1 MFNTDVEQAE
11 VSPSGMIMAEEI
23 AVRIR
28 EQNGA
33 ALLIDY
39 GEEGSSKH
47 TFRVWRITCATLL

>member
-1 MFNTDVEQAE
+1 MVEE
-11 VSPSGMIMAEEI
+11 M

-39 GEEGSSKH
+39 GEEGISKH
-47 TFRVWRITCATLL
+47 TFRVATAQTLLYCF

>member
-1 MFNTDVEQAE
+1 MFKTDVEQGE
-11 VSPSGMIMAEEI
+11 VSPEGMMMAEEI

-39 GEEGSSKH
+39 GEEGVNKH
-47 TFRVWRITCATLL
+47 TFRVQKLFHK